1 MKQESV
7 RNTELFKQVL
17 KSNAMRNLINNE
29 NNNKLKVNYDI

>member
-17 KSNAMRNLINNE
+17 KSNVMRNLINNE
-29 NNNKLKVNYDI
+29 HNNKLKVNYDI